1 MRATVLVTFAAVYL
15 DLYISIYICHSLGKY
30 MLHPVYQGF
39 QLFVKVYVA
48 KSLYLFRSWILYVNQ
63 CLGMNVICPHDDVWL
78 QVVMG
83 NGP

>member
-1 MRATVLVTFAAVYL
+1 MHATVLVTFAAVYL

-48 KSLYLFRSWILYVNQ
+48 KSLYLFRS
-63 CLGMNVICPHDDVWL
+63 
-78 QVVMG
+78 
-83 NGP
+83 